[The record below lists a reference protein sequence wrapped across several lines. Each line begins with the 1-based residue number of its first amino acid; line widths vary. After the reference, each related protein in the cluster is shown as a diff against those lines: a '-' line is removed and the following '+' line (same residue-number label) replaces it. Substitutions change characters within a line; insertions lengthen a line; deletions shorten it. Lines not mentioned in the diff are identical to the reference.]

1 MHIQFDQEDI
11 ENPTIFTFDNSNV
24 DQEQMSDFLS
34 WLSTL
39 NLSFNKF
46 KFRPPGS
53 KSNSE
58 KITCIAIDNQVVSKQ
73 DLQVNLVN
81 QEVVAIK
88 QEVVTSNT
96 DKIND
101 SESDS
106 ESESDSDHDSE
117 IIPKTK
123 KTTKRVTKK

>member
-1 MHIQFDQEDI
+1 MLQQILFFPSPLGLQQKI
-11 ENPTIFTFDNSNV
+11 LKLCAT
-24 DQEQMSDFLS
+24 LS
-34 WLSTL
+34 FVVGNYLKQY
-39 NLSFNKF
+39 LSFNKF